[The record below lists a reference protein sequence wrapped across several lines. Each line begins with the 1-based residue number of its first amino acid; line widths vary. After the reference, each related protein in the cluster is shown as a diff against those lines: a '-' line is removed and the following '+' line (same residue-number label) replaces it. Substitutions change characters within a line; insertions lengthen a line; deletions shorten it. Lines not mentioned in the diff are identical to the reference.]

1 MFEDMTYENI
11 LNDMLSRVPNDVDKR
26 EGSIIYD
33 ALAPA
38 AFKLAEMYFQLH
50 NYVDLF
56 FVDTAV
62 GEFLDR
68 KAADYGITRKP
79 ATKAL
84 RKIETSD
91 PVDIGTRWGFKD
103 TTYIIIEKVSDT
115 EYIAECEQ
123 AGSIG
128 NQYSGDLENIDNVS
142 GVTASLTEIIT
153 TGADEETDEELRNRL
168 RENIINPAQ
177 DGNAARY
184 KKWAIEYPG
193 IGNAKVFPLWNGG
206 NTVKIAITNAQY
218 LPAEPSLVAA
228 FQEYLDPGAEGKG
241 NGVAPIGAKVTVTGG
256 VQKDIN
262 IAANVTLTEGYTEP
276 TGAAE
281 AISNYLASIVF
292 EKNSVSYMKIGS
304 ALLDCPSIADVSDL
318 TVNGGTVDIAL
329 DGEEIPVLN
338 SLNLVVIE

>member
-1 MFEDMTYENI
+1 VFEDMTYENI

-142 GVTASLTEIIT
+142 SITVLVT
-153 TGADEETDEELRNRL
+153 
-168 RENIINPAQ
+168 
-177 DGNAARY
+177 
-184 KKWAIEYPG
+184 
-193 IGNAKVFPLWNGG
+193 V
-206 NTVKIAITNAQY
+206 VV
-218 LPAEPSLVAA
+218 LPARSVA
-228 FQEYLDPGAEGKG
+228 
-241 NGVAPIGAKVTVTGG
+241 VT
-256 VQKDIN
+256 
-262 IAANVTLTEGYTEP
+262 
-276 TGAAE
+276 
-281 AISNYLASIVF
+281 SMVF
-292 EKNSVSYMKIGS
+292 SPSVSVTD
-304 ALLDCPSIADVSDL
+304 LLKLPLLS
-318 TVNGGTVDIAL
+318 TVIS
-329 DGEEIPVLN
+329 P
-338 SLNLVVIE
+338 